1 MKRWK
6 IILPAVAILFAGCVF
21 FYSNTDSNT
30 ATGSEGLSGTLVDE
44 QGAPVANAVIK
55 AFAVDA
61 TDTLMEVTTSLDSLW
76 DSAQDSTY
84 TNASGRFKFSRLKN
98 GDYNLVGKIHRGDS
112 TRVVS
117 HRGVHH
123 RGSTDVGRDTV
134 KAPGIILIS
143 ALWKSDPLRGVRC
156 SVIGAAAAAVSDDS
170 GRCLLANVAPGNFQ
184 IRMMREGFFP
194 SVTGDVR
201 VRSDKIT
208 YAGSVEMVPIPAGK
222 GCWNLRQSNSFS
234 GFLQFEQRGDKL
246 TGMVDWTSLAD
257 GSHFPGVL
265 AGIDSVTRIYF
276 QQHAP
281 DDSSVIGYYWAD
293 VRGDSLVNGITKSN
307 HGAKATWFAARTPCD
322 D

>member
-6 IILPAVAILFAGCVF
+6 IVLPIAATLFAGCVF

-30 ATGSEGLSGTLVDE
+30 ATGSEGLSGTLVDD

-55 AFAVDA
+55 AFAVGA

-98 GDYNLVGKIHRGDS
+98 GDYNLVGKIHKGDS

-134 KAPGIILIS
+134 KTPGIILIS
-143 ALWKSDPLRGVRC
+143 ALWKSEPLRGVRC

-222 GCWNLRQSNSFS
+222 GCWKLTQSNGYLGLLKVS
-234 GFLQFEQRGDKL
+234 E
-246 TGMVDWTSLAD
+246 TGNQLDGTIDWQDLRD
-257 GSHFPGVL
+257 GHHFAAVIS
-265 AGIDSVTRIYF
+265 GIDSVTRIYF
-276 QQHAP
+276 VQHQPGDTALF
-281 DDSSVIGYYWAD
+281 GYYWGD
-293 VRGDSLVNGITKSN
+293 VRGDSLLNGIGKSSKGD
-307 HGAKATWFAARTPCD
+307 HCTWFAARTACD